1 LIASGQ
7 PDAVYPVF
15 KYLFSLGSNS
25 GQTSGNDVDKLSA
38 ALKDVLMKEWTLIG
52 IPLVISAVPH
62 LAKATAH
69 AHAAVMSDMPC
80 RQVQEEKSHYI
91 PKSTDL
97 QTEHQGYAFMNEIY
111 LHNLP
116 SIMSTWGA
124 HQIDFEWLEKRVIY
138 GLFLSD
144 HSVLSPLEAE
154 LVTLSSI
161 MVSGLRAPTLWHV
174 RGLMRM
180 GISEKDAEG
189 VCDVVKKVAK
199 WAGKEGT
206 EGWIRAAEVDPE
218 LEVKDEERRAKRQK
232 VDGDS

>member
-1 LIASGQ
+1 M
-7 PDAVYPVF
+7 DA
-15 KYLFSLGSNS
+15 
-25 GQTSGNDVDKLSA
+25 LSA
-38 ALKDVLMKEWTLIG
+38 TLKDVLMKEWTLIG

-69 AHAAVMSDMPC
+69 AYATAGSDVPS
-80 RQVQEEKSHYI
+80 RQLQETESHYS

-97 QTEHQGYAFMNEIY
+97 QTEHQGYAFMNQIY

-116 SIMSTWGA
+116 SIMSTWGS

-144 HSVLSPLEAE
+144 HSILTPLEAE

-161 MVSGLRAPTLWHV
+161 MVSGLRPPTLWHV

-180 GISEKDAEG
+180 GVSQEDTES
-189 VCDVVKKVAK
+189 VCNVVKKVAE
-199 WAGKEGT
+199 WAGKQGT
-206 EGWIRAAEVDPE
+206 DGWIRAEEVDPE
-218 LEVKDEERRAKRQK
+218 LGAKDEERRAKRRK
-232 VDGDS
+232 MDGGS